1 MLHDIEASES
11 NLIRLVHS
19 IDMVSQDPTVYKA
32 ELRASADQLFRPV
45 IFKIGDL
52 VQWKQG
58 LKNRSFP
65 AFGEPAVITQVLDK
79 PIYDPS
85 EADACSPFF
94 REPLTIVIAV
104 LHDGNLREHH
114 ADGRRYELFQE

>member
-1 MLHDIEASES
+1 MLHDIEAPES

-32 ELRASADQLFRPV
+32 ELLASANQLFEPV

-58 LKNRSFP
+58 LKNRRFP

>member
-1 MLHDIEASES
+1 MLLDIESTNS
-11 NLIRLVHS
+11 NLIRLVHNNEN
-19 IDMVSQDPTVYKA
+19 VPQDPAIYKA
-32 ELRASADQLFRPV
+32 DLLASAQQLFRQIP
-45 IFKIGDL
+45 FKIGDL

-65 AFGEPAVITQVLDK
+65 AFGEPAVITQVLDTAV
-79 PIYDPS
+79 YDPS
-85 EADACSPFF
+85 ETDSCSPFF

-104 LHDGNLREHH
+104 LQDGNLRELH